1 MNWLDWNGNFD
12 DPNDSEDDWEA
23 DNESIME
30 QHNGVDNPETPGQQ
44 NVSATQSIP
53 WLIQSTRRLKNI
65 AENVLMTVNTMA
77 TRRNKVIKT
86 K

>member
-30 QHNGVDNPETPGQQ
+30 QHNGVDNPETPVQQ

-77 TRRNKVIKT
+77 MRRNKVIKT